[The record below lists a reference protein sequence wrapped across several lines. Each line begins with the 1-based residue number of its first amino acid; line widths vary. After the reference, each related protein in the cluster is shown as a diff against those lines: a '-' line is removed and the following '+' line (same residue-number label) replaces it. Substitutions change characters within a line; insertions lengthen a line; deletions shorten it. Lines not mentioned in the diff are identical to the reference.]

1 MCVHRYTGTIIVGTV
16 YTIVGETQI
25 SQIITKI
32 CKISSVIKDING
44 ELHGAEE
51 FERRIP

>member
-1 MCVHRYTGTIIVGTV
+1 MHTGTVIVGMV

-25 SQIITKI
+25 SQIITKK
-32 CKISSVIKDING
+32 CKISSVIKYING